1 MLEKEPEIKKERA
14 VTQLPSKI
22 DLRKEVIMNS
32 KIDEIIAQNC
42 LKIDYE
48 NGKNTAPI
56 RLLDAKSSPKPLERA
71 RKYKLM
77 DIDTENWLIP
87 YVLSKQSIIVLYAP
101 ADSRKTFAAWGL
113 AKFSYLTQKVSEV
126 FYFDGDNG
134 IPVLF
139 GRGVEELTKYS
150 KFNYISLNNPRI
162 HRDFEEVDNFKLL
175 KDIATNSD
183 EDLSSMLF
191 IFDSLKDFVVELDM
205 ENGRDMK
212 KFFREYIM
220 NLRLR
225 GATVII
231 LHHSNK
237 VVKNPDDTVNTNQL
251 TFAGSQ
257 QILNSI
263 ETAYMVVP
271 SNCDTAQQDCYL
283 RYEFIG
289 EKRRIGGNRF
299 ELTVHTLPG
308 EGHRNLDIELNV
320 PEITS
325 YVRNKKELG
334 MIEKIIKVL
343 AEGDLELNSVYKKL
357 KRNRRDKFVEKI
369 LKDYELI
376 FWRAYFF
383 ARKNT

>member
-1 MLEKEPEIKKERA
+1 
-14 VTQLPSKI
+14 
-22 DLRKEVIMNS
+22 MNS

-101 ADSRKTFAAWGL
+101 ANSRKTFVAWGL

-150 KFNYISLNNPRI
+150 NFNYISLNNPRI

>member
-1 MLEKEPEIKKERA
+1 
-14 VTQLPSKI
+14 
-22 DLRKEVIMNS
+22 MNS

-101 ADSRKTFAAWGL
+101 ADSGKTFAAWGL

-334 MIEKIIKVL
+334 MIEK
-343 AEGDLELNSVYKKL
+343 AQLNLSG
-357 KRNRRDKFVEKI
+357 FS
-369 LKDYELI
+369 LI
-376 FWRAYFF
+376 NFNSF
-383 ARKNT
+383 

>member
-1 MLEKEPEIKKERA
+1 LLEKEPEIKKERA

-87 YVLSKQSIIVLYAP
+87 YVLSKQSIIVLYAL
-101 ADSRKTFAAWGL
+101 AGSGKTFAAWGL

-237 VVKNPDDTVNTNQL
+237 VVKNPDGTVNTNQL

-271 SNCDTAQQDCYL
+271 RNGDTAQQDGYL

-334 MIEKIIKVL
+334 MIEK
-343 AEGDLELNSVYKKL
+343 AQLNLSG
-357 KRNRRDKFVEKI
+357 FS
-369 LKDYELI
+369 LI
-376 FWRAYFF
+376 NFNSF
-383 ARKNT
+383 

>member
-1 MLEKEPEIKKERA
+1 
-14 VTQLPSKI
+14 
-22 DLRKEVIMNS
+22 MNS

-162 HRDFEEVDNFKLL
+162 HRDFEGVGNFKLL
-175 KDIATNSD
+175 KNMATNSD

>member
-1 MLEKEPEIKKERA
+1 M
-14 VTQLPSKI
+14 
-22 DLRKEVIMNS
+22 
-32 KIDEIIAQNC
+32 
-42 LKIDYE
+42 
-48 NGKNTAPI
+48 
-56 RLLDAKSSPKPLERA
+56 
-71 RKYKLM
+71 
-77 DIDTENWLIP
+77 IP

-101 ADSRKTFAAWGL
+101 AGSGKTFAAWGL

-191 IFDSLKDFVVELDM
+191 ILDSLKDFVVELDM

-237 VVKNPDDTVNTNQL
+237 VVKNPDGTVNTNQL

-271 SNCDTAQQDCYL
+271 RNGDTAQQDGYL

-334 MIEKIIKVL
+334 MIEK
-343 AEGDLELNSVYKKL
+343 AQLNLSG
-357 KRNRRDKFVEKI
+357 FS
-369 LKDYELI
+369 LI
-376 FWRAYFF
+376 NFNSF
-383 ARKNT
+383 